1 MLGTLAALGGGA
13 LLGGIMGGQKKKTS
27 SSQKYSLPTATPFQ
41 SFAEDSWLRAL
52 QGYNPMPGQQQ
63 LAGQTTGLL
72 QSLLNSGMNATPEQR
87 ALLEGQTSNYMT
99 GLQGYLDDWRQGAM
113 SQAQQS
119 ALARGIPVSD
129 IARGREGGV
138 DAMYGQQ
145 MAQGY
150 NYAKGQELQNLLQYP
165 LQNLQTMAGLQGQYN
180 NPLMQMLYNTAM
192 SRVQGPQNVTQTQ
205 TSGGGLGGILQGA
218 MGGLGAVGSLFGGG
232 GAFGSGG
239 AFGTGGRFG
248 PSGGLAI

>member
-1 MLGTLAALGGGA
+1 MGLFGTIFDDILGLDPTSH
-13 LLGGIMGGQKKKTS
+13 QS
-27 SSQKYSLPTATPFQ
+27 SSTKSKLPTATPFQ
-41 SFAEDSWLRAL
+41 QTAEGSLLKML

-63 LAGQTTGLL
+63 LAGQTTNLMQQLL
-72 QSLLNSGMNATPEQR
+72 SSGMNATPEQK

-119 ALARGIPVSD
+119 ALSRGIPVSD
-129 IARGREGGV
+129 IARGQEANV
-138 DAMYGQQ
+138 DAMYGKQ

-180 NPLMQMLYNTAM
+180 NPLIQMLYNTAM
-192 SRVQGPQNVTQTQ
+192 SRIQGPRDT
-205 TSGGGLGGILQGA
+205 TSTGSARGSELSNLGQV
-218 MGGLGAVGSLFGGG
+218 MNLGSSAASMFGGG
-232 GAFGSGG
+232 GGG
-239 AFGTGGRFG
+239 GGF
-248 PSGGLAI
+248 AI